1 MKIEELKYVNGV
13 KHASYGIGFRPII
26 INVSIQFYHN
36 K

>member
-26 INVSIQFYHN
+26 NVSIQFYHN